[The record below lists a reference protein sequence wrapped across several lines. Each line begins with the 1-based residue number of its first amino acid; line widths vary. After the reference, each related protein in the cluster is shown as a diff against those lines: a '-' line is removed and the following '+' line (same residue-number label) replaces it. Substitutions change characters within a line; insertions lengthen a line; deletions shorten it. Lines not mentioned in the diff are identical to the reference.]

1 MDWADIY
8 LHENEEIVFLKQH
21 SILDVFAAILMTA
34 ILYPFAYQADKVFG
48 HKAVTLKQRTT

>member
-21 SILDVFAAILMTA
+21 SVNVNVIN
-34 ILYPFAYQADKVFG
+34 PSS
-48 HKAVTLKQRTT
+48 TLKMLFQQQNFFS